1 MHQVGD
7 EAVAEQVADY
17 RAHLLARQNL
27 SEKVGWMLP
36 SVGAQ
41 VLLHRI
47 ADTDL
52 VAQLAYQ
59 DSIAAFHERLRRFFY
74 PYLFTDRPFTRA
86 DFDRLPSYEARTAT
100 DSLPSL
106 SLGALVAGAL
116 LACAGAAVAVRGI
129 VRRR

>member
-1 MHQVGD
+1 M
-7 EAVAEQVADY
+7 AEQVADY

-86 DFDRLPSYEARTAT
+86 DFDRLPNYEARTAT
-100 DSLPSL
+100 GSLPSL